1 MKADRHPALA
11 LADFQTQGED
21 LIDSKCVHLYH
32 IPTRPSEKK
41 ILTTAIKGSHG
52 TIDKECTIQLDWIG
66 YLEEDTFYV
75 AHLSGWDMI
84 LAEPALSTANAQI
97 SSSKEPVTMQPP
109 NMQCFPVT
117 M

>member
-52 TIDKECTIQLDWIG
+52 TIDKECTIQFDSIG
-66 YLEEDTFYV
+66 YLEECNFYAV
-75 AHLSGWDMI
+75 HLSGSDMI
-84 LAEPALSTANAQI
+84 LGEPALSAAKAQI
-97 SSSKEPVTMQPP
+97 SAFKEPVTIQAP
-109 NMQCFPVT
+109 NM
-117 M
+117 